1 MLTNTT
7 GVILA
12 GGKSSRM
19 DGIDKGLALIEGQPL
34 VTYVIQSL
42 EPQVETILISANRNQ
57 AQYRTYGYDVIEDVI
72 GEFYGPLSGILSAMQ
87 HVKTEYILIAPC
99 DSPLLPADYAK
110 RMVAS
115 LKSNNKNISVAHD
128 GDSMQP
134 VFSLISCKLS
144 ASLNEYLESGKRK
157 VADWILQQS
166 PAIADFSDC
175 PDIFFNMNT
184 PEDKL
189 QLETLLSTTNKNP
202 C

>member
-34 VTYVIQSL
+34 VAYVIQSL

-57 AQYRTYGYDVIEDVI
+57 AQYRTYGYDVIEDVL

-87 HVKTEYILIAPC
+87 HVKTEYILISPC

-110 RMVAS
+110 RMYTA
-115 LKSNNKNISVAHD
+115 LKSNSKNISVAHD

-134 VFSLISCKLS
+134 VFSLISCKLNS
-144 ASLNEYLESGKRK
+144 SLNEYLESGKRK
-157 VADWILQQS
+157 VADWVLQQN

-189 QLETLLSTTNKNP
+189 QLETLLSTTNNNP